1 MGSKANDNLIVRVL
15 SDHPFITTAAAGLAV
30 LILTG
35 GQLDQTNGSM
45 WAVIAGLFIL
55 ITAFAVF
62 LKLKGGMSFKAKIF
76 LIFAAGFALRLI
88 YVLYTDV
95 STRQND
101 VGVFEEGVYNLF
113 HSGYILFVRDKMTIP
128 SIDVTTAGQFYHP
141 PLHYVISAAFLKIYE
156 LFLGGRHNY
165 EALQILTLCYA
176 NVSAIVTYK
185 ILKFFDL
192 DEGVLLP
199 SALVISF
206 FPEFILLSGSINND
220 SLSVMLT
227 FISLYAVLRWYKD
240 SLRKDLIISAIC
252 AGLAMMAKLSAGL
265 IAFPLAVL
273 FLARFMGSDGK
284 GKLKT
289 VGNAAVY
296 GAIAIPLGIWFQ
308 IRNFILF
315 NVPLGYV
322 LRSDNPYQ
330 DISRYSVF
338 DRLFGLY
345 PVPIEDFFMN
355 LGSDG
360 EQDYNTT
367 IALIKSALFGEWN
380 YRDSMAQALTG
391 YFLLW
396 VFVLLVIIVLA
407 GFVYVLIT
415 MRKRKTAAA
424 ELSMA
429 VLFVTELISY
439 TMFALKYPHIC
450 SMNFRYTVPLIIC
463 GTFFAARIMSCHD
476 RSKQVYK
483 ILSIAFALLT
493 CAFYICLMTYVKGE
507 VQVVDV
513 TW

>member
-15 SDHPFITTAAAGLAV
+15 SDHPFITTAAAGLAA

-35 GQLDQTNGSM
+35 GQLDQTSGIM

-55 ITAFAVF
+55 IAAFAVY
-62 LKLKGGMSFKAKIF
+62 LKIKGRMSFEAKIF
-76 LIFAAGFALRLI
+76 LIFLAGFALRLI
-88 YVLYTDV
+88 YVLYTDI

-101 VGVFEEGVYNLF
+101 IGIFEEGSYNLY

-141 PLHYVISAAFLKIYE
+141 PFHYIVCAAFLKIYE

-176 NVSAIVTYK
+176 NISAIVTYK
-185 ILKFFDL
+185 MLKIFDL
-192 DEGVLLP
+192 DEGTLLP
-199 SALVISF
+199 SALIISF

-227 FISLYAVLRWYKD
+227 FLSLYAALRWYKD
-240 SLRKDLIISAIC
+240 SGRKELILSALF
-252 AGLAMMAKLSAGL
+252 AGLAMMTKLSAGL

-273 FLARFMGSDGK
+273 FLARFIGSDGK

-289 VGNAAVY
+289 VGNAAIY

-380 YRDSMAQALTG
+380 FRDSMAQALTG

-396 VFVLLVIIVLA
+396 VFVALILFVLA
-407 GFVYVLIT
+407 GFIYVLVT
-415 MRKRKTAAA
+415 LRKRKTSVM
-424 ELSMA
+424 EISMA
-429 VLFVTELISY
+429 VLFVTELVSY

-463 GTFFAARIMSCHD
+463 GTFFAARAASCNDMS
-476 RSKQVYK
+476 KKVYK
-483 ILSIAFALLT
+483 VLSIAFAVLT

-507 VQVVDV
+507 VQVVDI